1 MKHYCWQFCSTFK
14 SSGLENWEIGQVTQE
29 RWKIRPKKT
38 VLQKGFII
46 RKSKIGLFFYFC
58 LLIRFRDGR
67 SVTFYWQVAKKGVL
81 QGPFLK
87 TAKLVVFFER
97 TKDGEKKTKTDL
109 FYFWDLT
116 FSIARE
122 VWHDLCLLIVK
133 VYCIVHKYVSYYILI
148 LERFDYQI

>member
-1 MKHYCWQFCSTFK
+1 MKNKAKKGCFTKGLHYS
-14 SSGLENWEIGQVTQE
+14 
-29 RWKIRPKKT
+29 KK
-38 VLQKGFII
+38 VKMA
-46 RKSKIGLFFYFC
+46 FFYFC

-87 TAKLVVFFER
+87 TAKLVVVFFER

-116 FSIARE
+116 FSKAIE
-122 VWHDLCLLIVK
+122 V
-133 VYCIVHKYVSYYILI
+133 
-148 LERFDYQI
+148 

>member
-1 MKHYCWQFCSTFK
+1 MKNK
-14 SSGLENWEIGQVTQE
+14 A
-29 RWKIRPKKT
+29 KKA

-46 RKSKIGLFFYFC
+46 RKGKNGFFFYFC

-87 TAKLVVFFER
+87 TAKLVVVFFER

-122 VWHDLCLLIVK
+122 V
-133 VYCIVHKYVSYYILI
+133 
-148 LERFDYQI
+148 